1 MYRGRTLRKSHIDI
15 SGNVSSFQTAQ
26 LATTNTFLQFLDANA
41 DNAYKRP
48 WHRLERGLRLN
59 RLRKFADEEAQ
70 RFSGDQTQLFQVLS
84 KALDRK
90 LLNSKS
96 VVNYD
101 AEQEKILEIKG
112 LTMHK
117 QASGTVIFSLSE
129 RKTGATVKRKPEGQQ
144 TNQTT

>member
-59 RLRKFADEEAQ
+59 RLRKFAEEEAQ

>member
-41 DNAYKRP
+41 DNAFKRP

-59 RLRKFADEEAQ
+59 RLRKFAEEEAT

-117 QASGTVIFSLSE
+117 QASGTVIFQLSE

-144 TNQTT
+144 TNLTT

>member
-1 MYRGRTLRKSHIDI
+1 
-15 SGNVSSFQTAQ
+15 VSSFQTAQ

-59 RLRKFADEEAQ
+59 RLRKFAEEEAQ